1 MCCCF
6 FFFYLQTTNGPM
18 TVDQNNMLVCNDSMK
33 AANVTIANHSNT
45 FHVMSDIEKKSVHNS
60 VKKLLSLL
68 NNYCT
73 QLPVIGYNSSRY
85 DVCLVRKQLFAQNG
99 LGNSKKHLLSRNTV
113 LTCVFLLLLLNF
125 WMHLTI

>member
-1 MCCCF
+1 
-6 FFFYLQTTNGPM
+6 M
-18 TVDQNNMLVCNDSMK
+18 TVDQNDMLVCNDSMK

-99 LGNSKKHLLSRNTV
+99 LGNSKKTFCYQE
-113 LTCVFLLLLLNF
+113 TQFLHVYF
-125 WMHLTI
+125 DSYF